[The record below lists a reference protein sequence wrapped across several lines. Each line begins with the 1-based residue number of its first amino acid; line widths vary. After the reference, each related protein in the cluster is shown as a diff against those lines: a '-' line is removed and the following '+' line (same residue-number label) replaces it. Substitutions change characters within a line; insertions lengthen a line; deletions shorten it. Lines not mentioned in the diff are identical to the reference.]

1 MQVIVAGYG
10 FTVDVHKNTVALEHR
25 ARDDEV
31 EKVIK
36 ALRAVYG
43 IELQVNVYR
52 SGRYRVVAIPVYV
65 FEKYSDIKEQVIR
78 VLCRKYE
85 RTKDERK
92 RQEIIKALRRLTPTK
107 GAIAAEHL
115 SQVLCPNQTQAT

>member
-1 MQVIVAGYG
+1 MAGYG